1 MSVDREIVIDQV
13 LPNFSTRARNRLPI
27 FREIAQRRS
36 EEPSTSESPEARCT
50 PPNPSPTP
58 KHSRQI
64 SRAVEIR
71 AHPQL
76 LVALRSEIAQLFS
89 LHATSL
95 EPSRLVYQ
103 FNDVRNAIQFINQGQ
118 LTFASAEFNYI
129 PMPEEIIGVKYR
141 ESEEL
146 VRVMRKVGE
155 VMRVRRV
162 DERMVLIWY
171 YEHEA
176 YAKAVKLLEMFALKR
191 CLKIEHKLRRRAVRP
206 RRIEPLEINNAELY
220 GGIKKRNST
229 NKEKEVFIVSLH
241 EVIAGTDTRTTIMIK
256 NIPNKYNQKMLLK
269 TINENHR
276 NTYDFFYLPI
286 DFKNRCN
293 VGYAFINFKHPCFI
307 ADFYLE
313 FNGKKWRKFNS
324 EKICSITYGR
334 VQGLKALIEH
344 FKTSSVMVQTDSRLK
359 PLIFDN

>member
-1 MSVDREIVIDQV
+1 MSVDREIVIDQI
-13 LPNFSTRARNRLPI
+13 LPNFSARARNRLPV
-27 FREIAQRRS
+27 FREIAQRTGEDSRTLDS
-36 EEPSTSESPEARCT
+36 FEVPATFPTS
-50 PPNPSPTP
+50 SPTP
-58 KHSRQI
+58 SHSKQI
-64 SRAVEIR
+64 SRAIEIR
-71 AHPQL
+71 AHPSL
-76 LVALRSEIAQLFS
+76 LAVLRCEIAQLFA

-95 EPSRLVYQ
+95 EPDRLVYQ
-103 FNDVRNAIQFINQGQ
+103 FNDIRNAVQFINQGQ

-129 PMPEEIIGVKYR
+129 PMPEEIIGVKCR
-141 ESEEL
+141 ESGEL

-155 VMRVRRV
+155 VMKVRRV

-176 YAKAVKLLEMFALKR
+176 YVKAVKVLEMFAFKR
-191 CLKIEHKLRRRAVRP
+191 YLKIEHKLRRRVVRP
-206 RRIEPLEINNAELY
+206 RRIEHLEINNAELY

-229 NKEKEVFIVSLH
+229 NKEKEVFVVNLH
-241 EVIAGTDTRTTIMIK
+241 EVIAGTDIRTTIMIK
-256 NIPNKYNQKMLLK
+256 NIPNKYNQKMLLR
-269 TINENHR
+269 TINESHR

-307 ADFYLE
+307 VDFYLE
-313 FNGKKWRKFNS
+313 FNGKKWKKFNS